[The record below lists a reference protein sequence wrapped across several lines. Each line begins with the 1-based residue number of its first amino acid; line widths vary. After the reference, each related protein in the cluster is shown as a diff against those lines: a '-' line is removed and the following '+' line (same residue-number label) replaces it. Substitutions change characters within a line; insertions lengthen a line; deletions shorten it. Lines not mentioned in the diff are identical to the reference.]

1 MHRRI
6 SGVCTSVRRRPRRA
20 RVEGKRSR
28 VEGGGGEG
36 AGRTKGEGGGE
47 LERREPSNLVP
58 SRLEVCK
65 NKREE
70 RSACHVPRR
79 RRRRPPIA
87 DPSRLVA
94 VARKNY
100 PLSRLAAILS
110 GVKGGPRRPGPAT
123 RPRFR
128 DSFRRYASSSTLSP
142 SAPFQSQS
150 RSCSR

>member
-28 VEGGGGEG
+28 VEGGAVVGREP
-36 AGRTKGEGGGE
+36 AGRRGKERSGE

-70 RSACHVPRR
+70 RSACPAAPPPPPPAAADRRSLAISRGGPQKLPPFAPRR
-79 RRRRPPIA
+79 DFIGRRGWPR
-87 DPSRLVA
+87 
-94 VARKNY
+94 ARDF
-100 PLSRLAAILS
+100 AILLADT
-110 GVKGGPRRPGPAT
+110 PLE
-123 RPRFR
+123 
-128 DSFRRYASSSTLSP
+128 ASNRNPNLV
-142 SAPFQSQS
+142 
-150 RSCSR
+150 SC

>member
-28 VEGGGGEG
+28 VEGGAVVGREP
-36 AGRTKGEGGGE
+36 AGRRGKERSGE

-79 RRRRPPIA
+79 PAAAADRRSLAISRGGPQKLPPFAPRRDFIGRRGWP
-87 DPSRLVA
+87 R
-94 VARKNY
+94 ARDF
-100 PLSRLAAILS
+100 AILLADT
-110 GVKGGPRRPGPAT
+110 PLE
-123 RPRFR
+123 
-128 DSFRRYASSSTLSP
+128 ASNRNPNLV
-142 SAPFQSQS
+142 
-150 RSCSR
+150 SCW